1 MNPHFKMSYY
11 KDNNFENKYIQL
23 YKQQIKKLWKD
34 EYISGQNE
42 RNYQSIDSL
51 DNVHSNA
58 LMAYIFK
65 KRKLIQNDELDTY
78 LNSEPINFNANIL
91 TFWKVK
97 ILIFST
103 LLNI

>member
-51 DNVHSNA
+51 DNVQSNA
-58 LMAYIFK
+58 LMAHIFK
-65 KRKLIQNDELDTY
+65 KRKLIQNDEFDTY

-97 ILIFST
+97 F
-103 LLNI
+103 

>member
-1 MNPHFKMSYY
+1 
-11 KDNNFENKYIQL
+11 
-23 YKQQIKKLWKD
+23 
-34 EYISGQNE
+34 
-42 RNYQSIDSL
+42 
-51 DNVHSNA
+51 
-58 LMAYIFK
+58 MAYIFK